1 MRTAPN
7 RKGSVSWERVRSCR
21 RSMPDRIAAIVR
33 HTAKL
38 EMLSGDTIL
47 SAVIVLAVLYI
58 ALVWYDGSAGI
69 NSELVSEAEA
79 LLMARDKFAKSAALN
94 WSADVPIEAWDGV
107 TVDLQTRRVT
117 RLILRDSQL
126 AGMIPP
132 ELGTLTDL
140 SYLDLRGNQLT
151 GAIPA
156 ELGHLV
162 NLETLYLHG
171 NQLSGTIPA
180 ELGDLSY
187 LQRLWLSNNQLNGPI
202 PSELGQLS
210 NLEELNLRGNQLTGS
225 IPAELGQL
233 FNLKTLYLHDNQLSG
248 TIPAEIGD
256 LSNLQ
261 QLWLSNN
268 QLTGRIPTELGKL
281 RSLARWRLGR
291 NRLEGCVPKGFEAV
305 GDTDFDHLV
314 LEVCDDL

>member
-69 NSELVSEAEA
+69 NSELVSEVEA

-117 RLILRDSQL
+117 RLSLRDSQL

-140 SYLDLRGNQLT
+140 TY
-151 GAIPA
+151 
-156 ELGHLV
+156 
-162 NLETLYLHG
+162 
-171 NQLSGTIPA
+171 
-180 ELGDLSY
+180 
-187 LQRLWLSNNQLNGPI
+187 
-202 PSELGQLS
+202 
-210 NLEELNLRGNQLTGS
+210 LNLRGNQLTGS

-233 FNLKTLYLHDNQLSG
+233 VNLKTLYLHDNQLSG
-248 TIPAEIGD
+248 TMPVELGD

-261 QLWLSNN
+261 RLWLSNN
-268 QLTGRIPTELGKL
+268 RLTGRIPTELGNL
-281 RSLARWRLGR
+281 RNLVNWRLGR
-291 NRLEGCVPKGFEAV
+291 NRLAGCVPKGLEAV
-305 GDTDFDHLV
+305 GDTDFDQLALV
-314 LEVCDDL
+314 VCEDL